1 MKEKTNCII
10 VVCIKDINLEGEGQV
25 CVRDGRYIKLTYC
38 KIMECSL
45 LISVCSNTL
54 F

>member
-25 CVRDGRYIKLTYC
+25 ETSLC
-38 KIMECSL
+38 KRWKIYQTD
-45 LISVCSNTL
+45 TL
-54 F
+54 